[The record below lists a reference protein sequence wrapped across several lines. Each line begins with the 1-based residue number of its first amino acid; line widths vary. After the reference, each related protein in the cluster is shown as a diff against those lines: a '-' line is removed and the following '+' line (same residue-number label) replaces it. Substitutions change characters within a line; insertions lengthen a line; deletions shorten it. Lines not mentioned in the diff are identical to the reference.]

1 MNNGYGF
8 TKGSPEYLEICK
20 QIKLLESL
28 GMTKA
33 ECTKTLIDMHGFTRK
48 AANKLVKKVLTKQP
62 WGRYVLGVDP
72 SKDNA
77 FFKNYCN
84 NNLRKI

>member
-48 AANKLVKKVLTKQP
+48 ASNKLVKKVLTKQP
-62 WGRYVLGVDP
+62 WERSDVNHAQGNTP
-72 SKDNA
+72 
-77 FFKNYCN
+77 FFS
-84 NNLRKI
+84 RPPTTR